1 MKSIASK
8 SAGILAATAG
18 LFLLGTGV
26 ASGHVVVSAPGATQ
40 GGYSVLTFR
49 VPTESDTASTVGV
62 KVQLP
67 TDEPLASV
75 SVQPKDGWIYTVTK
89 STLATPITTDDGQV
103 TDAIS
108 EIDWTATGGG
118 IAPGEFDQFLVSVG
132 PLPDVPTMT
141 FKAIQHYSDNTDVA
155 WIEEPAAGSTAEPE
169 HPAPTLTLAAA
180 AADDSTT
187 GTSTTGTST
196 TGTSTTGTSTTAAP
210 ASSGVSVDSAAVTTT
225 DPDAASKGSVTV
237 AIVIGVIGVVV
248 GAIGVGLAL
257 AARRRPAA

>member
-1 MKSIASK
+1 MKSFANK
-8 SAGILAATAG
+8 SGSILAVTAG
-18 LFLLGTGV
+18 LLLLGTGV
-26 ASGHVVVSAPGATQ
+26 ASAHVVVSAPGATQ

-75 SVQPKDGWIYTVTK
+75 SVQPKDGWTYTVTK

-103 TDAIS
+103 TEVIS

-180 AADDSTT
+180 AADDSTAV
-187 GTSTTGTST
+187 
-196 TGTSTTGTSTTAAP
+196 TSTTAAP
-210 ASSGVSVDSAAVTTT
+210 ASSGVSVDSAAVTMT

-257 AARRRPAA
+257 AARRRPTA

>member
-75 SVQPKDGWIYTVTK
+75 SVQPKDGWTYTVTK

-103 TDAIS
+103 TEAIS

-169 HPAPTLTLAAA
+169 HPAPALTLAAA
-180 AADDSTT
+180 AADDSTS
-187 GTSTTGTST
+187 G
-196 TGTSTTGTSTTAAP
+196 GTSTTAAP
-210 ASSGVSVDSAAVTTT
+210 ATSGLSVDSTAATTT
-225 DPDAASKGSVTV
+225 DPDAASKGSVAV

>member
-75 SVQPKDGWIYTVTK
+75 SVQPKDGWTYTVTK

-103 TDAIS
+103 TEAIS

-169 HPAPTLTLAAA
+169 HRAPTLTLAAA

-196 TGTSTTGTSTTAAP
+196 TATP
-210 ASSGVSVDSAAVTTT
+210 ASSGVSVDSAAVTTA

>member
-8 SAGILAATAG
+8 SASILAVTAG

-75 SVQPKDGWIYTVTK
+75 SVQPKDGWTYTVTK

-103 TDAIS
+103 TEAIS

-118 IAPGEFDQFLVSVG
+118 IAPGEFDQFLISVG

-169 HPAPTLTLAAA
+169 HRAPTLTLAAA
-180 AADDSTT
+180 AADD
-187 GTSTTGTST
+187 STTGTST

>member
-1 MKSIASK
+1 MKSFANK
-8 SAGILAATAG
+8 SASIVAVTAG
-18 LFLLGTGV
+18 LLLLGAGV
-26 ASGHVVVSAPGATQ
+26 ASAHVVVSAPGATQ
-40 GGYSVLTFR
+40 GGDTVLTFQ

-75 SVQPKDGWIYTVTK
+75 SVQPKDGWTYTVTK
-89 STLATPITTDDGQV
+89 STLATPIATDDGQV
-103 TDAIS
+103 TEAIS

-155 WIEEPAAGSTAEPE
+155 WIEEPAPGSTAEPE

-187 GTSTTGTST
+187 YTSTS
-196 TGTSTTGTSTTAAP
+196 AAP
-210 ASSGVSVDSAAVTTT
+210 ASSGISVDSAAVTMT

>member
-1 MKSIASK
+1 MKSFASK
-8 SAGILAATAG
+8 SASIVAVTAG
-18 LFLLGTGV
+18 LLLLGAGV
-26 ASGHVVVSAPGATQ
+26 ASAHVVVSAPGATQ
-40 GGYSVLTFR
+40 GGDMVLTFQ
-49 VPTESDTASTVGV
+49 VPTESDTASTVGL

-67 TDEPLASV
+67 TDAPVASV
-75 SVQPKDGWIYTVTK
+75 SVQPKAGWTYTVTQ
-89 STLATPITTDDGQV
+89 STLATPISSDAGPVTQV
-103 TDAIS
+103 IS

-155 WIEEPAAGSTAEPE
+155 WIEEPAPGSTAEPE

-180 AADDSTT
+180 AADASTT
-187 GTSTTGTST
+187 DL
-196 TGTSTTGTSTTAAP
+196 STTAATT
-210 ASSGVSVDSAAVTTT
+210 GVTVDSAAMTMT
-225 DPDAASKGSVTV
+225 DPDAASKGSVTI
-237 AIVIGVIGVVV
+237 AIVIGVIGVVI

>member
-8 SAGILAATAG
+8 SASILAVTAG

-75 SVQPKDGWIYTVTK
+75 SVQPKDGWTYTVTK

-103 TDAIS
+103 TEAIS

-169 HPAPTLTLAAA
+169 HRAPTLTLAAA

-187 GTSTTGTST
+187 R
-196 TGTSTTGTSTTAAP
+196 TSTTAAP

-257 AARRRPAA
+257 AARRRPTA

>member
-1 MKSIASK
+1 MKSIANK
-8 SAGILAATAG
+8 SPSILAVTAC
-18 LFLLGTGV
+18 LLLLGTGV
-26 ASGHVVVSAPGATQ
+26 ASAHVVVSAPGATQ

-49 VPTESDTASTVGV
+49 VPTESDTASTVGL

-75 SVQPKDGWIYTVTK
+75 SVQPKDGWTYTVTK

-103 TDAIS
+103 TEAIS

-169 HPAPTLTLAAA
+169 HRAPTLTLAAA
-180 AADDSTT
+180 AADD
-187 GTSTTGTST
+187 STTGTST

>member
-1 MKSIASK
+1 MKSFANK
-8 SAGILAATAG
+8 SASIVAVTAG
-18 LFLLGTGV
+18 LLLLGAGV
-26 ASGHVVVSAPGATQ
+26 AAAHVVVSAPGATQ
-40 GGYSVLTFR
+40 GGDTVLTFQ

-67 TDEPLASV
+67 TDAPLASV
-75 SVQPKDGWIYTVTK
+75 SVQPKAGWTYAVTQ
-89 STLATPITTDDGQV
+89 STLATPISSDAGPVTQV
-103 TDAIS
+103 IS

-180 AADDSTT
+180 ADASTT
-187 GTSTTGTST
+187 D
-196 TGTSTTGTSTTAAP
+196 TSTTAAP
-210 ASSGVSVDSAAVTTT
+210 ATSGVTVDSAAVTMT
-225 DPDAASKGSVTV
+225 DPDAASKGSVTI
-237 AIVIGVIGVVV
+237 AIVIGVIGVVI

>member
-1 MKSIASK
+1 MKSFANK
-8 SAGILAATAG
+8 SASIVAVTAG
-18 LFLLGTGV
+18 LLLLGAGV
-26 ASGHVVVSAPGATQ
+26 AAAHVVVSAPGATQ
-40 GGYSVLTFR
+40 GGDTVLTFQ
-49 VPTESDTASTVGV
+49 VPTESDTASTVGL

-67 TDEPLASV
+67 TDAPVASV
-75 SVQPKDGWIYTVTK
+75 SVQPKAGWTYTVTQ
-89 STLATPITTDDGQV
+89 STLATPISSDAGPVTQV
-103 TDAIS
+103 IS

-169 HPAPTLTLAAA
+169 HRAPTLTLAAA
-180 AADDSTT
+180 AADASTT
-187 GTSTTGTST
+187 D
-196 TGTSTTGTSTTAAP
+196 TSTTAAP
-210 ASSGVSVDSAAVTTT
+210 ATSSVSVDSAAVTTT

>member
-1 MKSIASK
+1 MKSFANRSG
-8 SAGILAATAG
+8 SILAVTAG
-18 LFLLGTGV
+18 LLLLGTGV

-40 GGYSVLTFR
+40 GGYSVLTFQ

-75 SVQPKDGWIYTVTK
+75 SVQPKDGWTYTVTK

-103 TDAIS
+103 TEAIS

-132 PLPDVPTMT
+132 PLPDAPTMT

-169 HPAPTLTLAAA
+169 HRAPTLTLAAA
-180 AADDSTT
+180 AADD
-187 GTSTTGTST
+187 STTGTST

>member
-1 MKSIASK
+1 MKSFANRSG
-8 SAGILAATAG
+8 SILAVTAG
-18 LFLLGTGV
+18 LLLLGTGV
-26 ASGHVVVSAPGATQ
+26 ASAHVVVSAPGATQ

-75 SVQPKDGWIYTVTK
+75 SVQPKDGWTYTVTK

-103 TDAIS
+103 TEAIS

-187 GTSTTGTST
+187 GTSTT
-196 TGTSTTGTSTTAAP
+196 AAP

-257 AARRRPAA
+257 AARRRPAG

>member
-75 SVQPKDGWIYTVTK
+75 SVQPKDGWTYTVTK

-103 TDAIS
+103 TEAIS

-169 HPAPTLTLAAA
+169 HRAPTLTLAAA
-180 AADDSTT
+180 AADD
-187 GTSTTGTST
+187 ST

>member
-1 MKSIASK
+1 MTSIANK
-8 SAGILAATAG
+8 SAGILAVTAG
-18 LFLLGTGV
+18 LLLLGTGV
-26 ASGHVVVSAPGATQ
+26 AAAHVVVSAPGATQ

-49 VPTESDTASTVGV
+49 VPTESDIASTVGL

-75 SVQPKDGWIYTVTK
+75 SVQPKDGWTYRVTK

-103 TDAIS
+103 TEAIS

-155 WIEEPAAGSTAEPE
+155 WIEEPAAGSAAEPE

-180 AADDSTT
+180 DDSTAV
-187 GTSTTGTST
+187 
-196 TGTSTTGTSTTAAP
+196 TSTTAA
-210 ASSGVSVDSAAVTTT
+210 AATSGVSVDTASVTTT

-237 AIVIGVIGVVV
+237 AIVIGGIGVVV

>member
-1 MKSIASK
+1 MTSFANK
-8 SAGILAATAG
+8 SASIVAVTAG
-18 LFLLGTGV
+18 LLLLGAGV
-26 ASGHVVVSAPGATQ
+26 ASAHVVVSAPGATQ
-40 GGYSVLTFR
+40 GGDTVLTFQ

-67 TDEPLASV
+67 TDAPLASV
-75 SVQPKDGWIYTVTK
+75 SVQPKAGWTYTVTQ
-89 STLATPITTDDGQV
+89 STLATPISSDAGPVTQV
-103 TDAIS
+103 IS

-118 IAPGEFDQFLVSVG
+118 IAPGEFDQFLVNVG

-169 HPAPTLTLAAA
+169 HRAPTLTLAAA
-180 AADDSTT
+180 AADD
-187 GTSTTGTST
+187 STTGTST